1 MSATSDR
8 RRSEAGE
15 LPGRGLSAREV
26 RILALADQGY
36 SASEIVDMLQAGGRG
51 NDPERPLGG
60 VGTSVEPEGRSTAVV
75 LLAGLFSAA
84 IFVAD
89 LIIGGEDSPI
99 LFLLVVPVAVLAM
112 EFTTTGALVAASL
125 ATMLIALAAVIT
137 GQELATGAFV
147 AQVTALGLV
156 AIVVGTMS
164 ARMHVLTR
172 KLDVAERE
180 SSLETLVDAVDTARR
195 PKEAPARR
203 RRRGAGQR

>member
-26 RILALADQGY
+26 RILTLADQGY

-60 VGTSVEPEGRSTAVV
+60 AGTAVEPEGRSTAVV

-125 ATMLIALAAVIT
+125 ATMLIAVAAVIT

-180 SSLETLVDAVDTARR
+180 SSLETLVGAVDTARR
-195 PKEAPARR
+195 PEGSPRTSP
-203 RRRGAGQR
+203 

>member
-1 MSATSDR
+1 MTATSDR
-8 RRSEAGE
+8 RRSDLGE

-26 RILALADQGY
+26 RILTLADQGY
-36 SASEIVDMLQAGGRG
+36 SASEIVDMLQAGGRD
-51 NDPERPLGG
+51 NDPERPPGG
-60 VGTSVEPEGRSTAVV
+60 AGAGVEQEGRSAAVV
-75 LLAGLFSAA
+75 LLAGMFSAA

-89 LIIGGEDSPI
+89 LIIGGDDSPL

-112 EFTTTGALVAASL
+112 EFTTAGALVAASL

-137 GQELATGAFV
+137 GQELDTGAFV
-147 AQVTALGLV
+147 AQVAALGLV

-172 KLDVAERE
+172 RLDVAERE

-195 PKEAPARR
+195 PEGSPRTS
-203 RRRGAGQR
+203 

>member
-89 LIIGGEDSPI
+89 LIIGGEDSPL
-99 LFLLVVPVAVLAM
+99 LFLLVDPVAVLAM
-112 EFTTTGALVAASL
+112 EFTIAGALVAASA
-125 ATMLIALAAVIT
+125 ATVLIALAVVIS
-137 GQELATGAFV
+137 GQELDTGAFV
-147 AQVTALGLV
+147 EQVIALGLV

-172 KLDVAERE
+172 KRDVAERE